1 MFRHPLV
8 RPAFAERSDRFHELG
23 SSSETHPETAASCDR
38 QPGALA
44 GPAACRES
52 APPMAFSFR
61 SAFEESGVGMRGS
74 HRRRG
79 PTPAAAIPSRR
90 FSRPQGVAPPKSL
103 RPCFVPLT
111 LFGFNPFRAFI
122 LPEVVPARR
131 RNHPSPTSPT
141 RTVVPPPVRASAV
154 PDCDCRVPEGLVLPE
169 SRART
174 PSHLQGQARASALLV
189 VARLRGPPGRRDGT
203 LRSLR
208 PWSFS
213 GAPGL
218 RPSPAGPPTSPSQP
232 PWRCSS

>member
-1 MFRHPLV
+1 
-8 RPAFAERSDRFHELG
+8 
-23 SSSETHPETAASCDR
+23 
-38 QPGALA
+38 
-44 GPAACRES
+44 
-52 APPMAFSFR
+52 
-61 SAFEESGVGMRGS
+61 MRGS

-90 FSRPQGVAPPKSL
+90 FTRPQGVAPPESL

-141 RTVVPPPVRASAV
+141 RTVVPPPVKASAV
-154 PDCDCRVPEGLVLPE
+154 PDCECRVPEGLVLPE
-169 SRART
+169 SLART
-174 PSHLQGQARASALLV
+174 LSVLQDRREQLLSWSLPAFV
-189 VARLRGPPGRRDGT
+189 VLPIAATDLAVR
-203 LRSLR
+203 R

-213 GAPGL
+213 GAPSL
-218 RPSPAGPPTSPSQP
+218 RPSPAGPPTSPSRP